1 MFSATTRR
9 LIQYVGSVKL
19 EDFTNL
25 ALREAV
31 NTFCEQQEQAN
42 PKAKAAEIKGTTLH
56 QSHDDPGDTQPVIS
70 IRFKDEDDRRIGTGH
85 VHEDG
90 TGKVN
95 WK

>member
-31 NTFCEQQEQAN
+31 NTFCEQQEQAVC
-42 PKAKAAEIKGTTLH
+42 A
-56 QSHDDPGDTQPVIS
+56 S
-70 IRFKDEDDRRIGTGH
+70 
-85 VHEDG
+85 
-90 TGKVN
+90 
-95 WK
+95 